1 METQLKRELSEESK
15 KLFQDFIRQKSGLKI
30 EESPSLLSFSLM
42 ERIKATNKQNASE
55 YVNFLM
61 FHPEGRKE
69 LAEFLELLTI
79 KETYFF
85 RNPPHFKTLQ
95 EKILPEII
103 KNNRI
108 PLFNLKI
115 WSAGCSTGEEPY
127 SLAIVAKENIPEV
140 LRWKVEILATDLSKL
155 ALSTALQGTYG
166 ERAVKFVDKNILKKY
181 FHHRQDKYY
190 LSEEI
195 KKMVTFQIHNL
206 ATDEFPQGWDIIFC
220 RNVTIYFPKEIT
232 RQIMLNFHRS
242 LKDNGYLIIGH
253 SESLYGYDLPFR
265 VIDMEDAFV
274 YCKQDKVKEVLIPP
288 KIFAK
293 PTSLR
298 AEVEKSRSDFKLQTS
313 NSLDIEELYFSA
325 EKHFKNKKYQEATNI
340 LQQILEKKPNLA
352 SAWSMLGKICANR
365 GDYQSA
371 LDFLKKA
378 TTFDSLMYDTYF
390 LLGVI
395 YSKVKTNIDEAI
407 NYLKK
412 SVYANPDFPL
422 SHFYLASIYKD
433 VGKIRDSIRE
443 YKNTLS
449 LLNSHPI
456 DNVQGDTEEI
466 SPEFLKKMC
475 EDNIKNL
482 NKLIK

>member
-1 METQLKRELSEESK
+1 MMETQLMGELSEESK

-30 EESPSLLSFSLM
+30 GESPSLLSFSLM

-95 EKILPEII
+95 EKIIPDII
-103 KNNRI
+103 NHNRM
-108 PLFNLKI
+108 PPFNLKI

-127 SLAIVAKENIPEV
+127 SIAIIIKENIPDV
-140 LRWKVEILATDLSKL
+140 LRWKIEILATDLSKQ
-155 ALSTALQGTYG
+155 AISTALQGTYG
-166 ERAVKFVDKNILKKY
+166 ERAVKFVDKDILKKY

-206 ATDEFPQGWDIIFC
+206 AVNKFPQEWDVIFC

-232 RQIMLNFHRS
+232 RQIMLNFYQS

-253 SESLYGYDLPFR
+253 SESLYGYDLPFK
-265 VIDMEDAFV
+265 VVDMEDAFV
-274 YCKQDKVKEVLIPP
+274 YRKQDKVKEISTSRKIPTRPILEGAKKWNIPP
-288 KIFAK
+288 PQKEEE
-293 PTSLR
+293 P
-298 AEVEKSRSDFKLQTS
+298 
-313 NSLDIEELYFSA
+313 DIEELYLNA
-325 EKHFKNKKYQEATNI
+325 EKHFKNKKYREAITI

-352 SAWSMLGKICANR
+352 RGWSMLGKIYANR

-378 TTFDSLMYDTYF
+378 ITFDSLMYDTHF

-395 YSKVKTNIDEAI
+395 YSKVKTNIDDAI

-433 VGKIRDSIRE
+433 VGKIKDSIRE

-449 LLNSHPI
+449 LLNSHSI
-456 DNVQGDTEEI
+456 DNAQEGVGEI
-466 SPEFLKKMC
+466 SPEFLKEMC
-475 EDNIKNL
+475 ENNIKNL
-482 NKLIK
+482 SKLIK